1 MATEKSAEKKEYFP
15 PKVVHTEAIETRAV
29 SCALADDTCVQAG
42 GPIQS

>member
-1 MATEKSAEKKEYFP
+1 MAIETSNEKKEYFP

-29 SCALADDTCVQAG
+29 NCALADDVCAQQG